1 MRRLARRMAVLMV
14 AVSYAMAVP
23 TLEAQRPLDVPYV
36 PTPHEVVREMLE
48 VAGVDS
54 TDLLYDLGSGDG
66 RIVVAAA
73 RDRGARG
80 LGVDLNPDRVAEGI
94 RNARRAGVEDRT
106 EFRQGDLFELDLSPA
121 SVVTLYLLTDVN
133 RRLRPQLLE
142 QLRPGTRVVSHAF
155 DMGDWE
161 PDSTFFVPYNS
172 AHARVYYW
180 VIPADVGGRWALTVG
195 ARAPI
200 PLTFEQ
206 RYQMVEG
213 RGEGQRAANVVAGRL
228 SGEEITLTLLRRQRS
243 RWEGEQRLL
252 GRVRGDTMEGT
263 VEGTGER
270 WEARRTGR

>member
-1 MRRLARRMAVLMV
+1 MRRVVRRLAVSLP
-14 AVSYAMAVP
+14 AVSYVIAVP
-23 TLEAQRPLDVPYV
+23 ALEAQRALDVPYV

-54 TDLLYDLGSGDG
+54 TDVLYDLGSGDG

-80 LGVDLNPDRVAEGI
+80 LGVDLNPERVSEGI

-133 RRLRPQLLE
+133 RRLRPQLFE

-180 VIPADVGGRWALTVG
+180 IIPAEVQGRWALTVG
-195 ARAPI
+195 ASATI
-200 PLTFEQ
+200 PLRLEQ

-213 RGEGQRAANVVAGRL
+213 HCEGQREGVVVTGRL
-228 SGEEITLTLLRRQRS
+228 AGEEITLTLVRRQSGRE
-243 RWEGEQRLL
+243 RQQRLR
-252 GRVRGDTMEGT
+252 GRVRGDAMEGT
-263 VEGTGER
+263 VDGTGER
-270 WEARRTGR
+270 WEARLTGR